1 MKAIKQAELN
11 DILYSHYNEDEIS
24 ASKVTE
30 LINEKADIFAINF
43 IKWFQ
48 NLTDYHPEKNEEINY
63 NELLKMFKTQND
75 SDSNGC

>member
-30 LINEKADIFAINF
+30 LINEKADVFAINF
-43 IKWFQ
+43 TKWFQ

-75 SDSNGC
+75 SDSNG